1 MCDYSLQNVKSR
13 PAQVGDRLETHNFG
27 TGTTGFCDAADP
39 DMAVCLLPGT
49 EIAFDEPARKYS
61 FSEATFDK
69 VAIFRQFHKDN
80 PHRHHDFLEFP
91 NGEVELLT
99 RLDVGQRA
107 TVLQLPAMAKTEAE
121 REEQRRAEYAG

>member
-1 MCDYSLQNVKSR
+1 MTFLILYESDV
-13 PAQVGDRLETHNFG
+13 
-27 TGTTGFCDAADP
+27 
-39 DMAVCLLPGT
+39 AVCLLPGT
-49 EIAFDEPARKYS
+49 EIAFDAPAREYS
-61 FSEATFDK
+61 FGEARTFDK

-99 RLDVGQRA
+99 RLDVSQRA
-107 TVLQLPAMAKTEAE
+107 TVLQLPATPKTEAE